1 MAEKIDSV
9 LHTDLANIKSRIT
22 ADGKIDAAEF
32 TAYETD
38 IIDSKLNKADYV
50 ASSPTAAYVV
60 PATVQA
66 YDETTFKR
74 NDSQS
79 SIVLP
84 NGDIL
89 CVFTNFFGVSTEDAG
104 TARLYAKN
112 STDDGLTWGN
122 GRVVITNV
130 NTDWNVYCPNL
141 YLRSNGTV
149 GLIFLGKSPST
160 DATKYYQMTST
171 DSGATWGSP
180 TQILDAP
187 SKYTISA
194 FDRVFKADS
203 GRWFMP
209 LQENQNGILDGNVGI
224 YTGFYLYSDNEGVSW
239 TEAASRTLISSPDDL
254 VDEPGMFSVPRFVD
268 SQANEVE
275 KLVYYWRT
283 RSGTVYAS
291 ESINNGTS
299 WSAAFSLGLEAPN
312 STTTI
317 IQYKGTLIACH
328 NRLFSSNPSTAEARA
343 VLDLSISKDNGSTWS
358 RTVTVEFSDGQ
369 LSCFFQPTMMIEGT
383 TLYVF
388 YGAFTGLT
396 NGNLNR
402 GSCKLRIYDV
412 EAICGNSI
420 TRKFSQLMVAAT
432 VYQMNNDPAK
442 IFGVYNDRL
451 GKADSGI
458 FFGAASGSDTQ
469 FWPFQLV
476 KSSSGVPVGLLWDV
490 EVGQDAN
497 SLAYSGGITIR
508 IKNSGGGSVS
518 AIPLLRIQNG
528 TSDRLRLLS
537 NGNLEIDGTVVN
549 F

>member
-1 MAEKIDSV
+1 MAEKPLSQLKSEISAKFTSGSDPWSGQEVEDSLIDV
-9 LHTDLANIKSRIT
+9 
-22 ADGKIDAAEF
+22 ADSFVHKD
-32 TAYETD
+32 
-38 IIDSKLNKADYV
+38 DYTP
-50 ASSPTAAYVV
+50 SSPTAAYVV

-66 YDETTFKR
+66 YDDTTFKR

-79 SIVLP
+79 SLVLP
-84 NGDIL
+84 SGDIL
-89 CVFTNFFGVSTEDAG
+89 CVFTNFYGATSEDNG

-112 STDDGLTWGN
+112 SADDGLTWGN

-141 YLRSNGTV
+141 YIRANGTV
-149 GLIFLGKSPST
+149 GLIFLGKSPT
-160 DATKYYQMTST
+160 TEATKYYQMTST
-171 DSGATWGSP
+171 DNGVTWGSP
-180 TQILDAP
+180 SQILDAP

-194 FDRVFKADS
+194 FDRVFKANS

-209 LQENQNGILDGNVGI
+209 LQENQTPGVLDGNVGD
-224 YTGFYLYSDNEGVSW
+224 YTGFYIYSDNEGVSW
-239 TEAASRTLISSPDDL
+239 SEASSRMLITSPDDL
-254 VDEPGMFSVPRFVD
+254 VDEPGMFSTPRFVD
-268 SQANEVE
+268 SQANETE
-275 KLVYYWRT
+275 RLVYYWRT

-291 ESINNGTS
+291 ESINNGTT
-299 WSAAFSLGLEAPN
+299 WSAAFSLGIEAPN

-317 IQYKGTLIACH
+317 ISYKGTQVACH
-328 NRLFSSNPSTAEARA
+328 NRWFASRPSTPEARA
-343 VLDLSISKDNGSTWS
+343 VLDLSISKDNGTTWS
-358 RTVTVEFSDGQ
+358 RTVTVEHGTGQ
-369 LSCFFQPTMMIEGT
+369 TQCYFQPTLMIEGT
-383 TLYVF
+383 TLYCF
-388 YGAFTGLT
+388 YGSFTGLT

-432 VYQMNNDPAK
+432 VYQMNNDPGK
-442 IFGVYNDRL
+442 LFSIFLDKL

-458 FFGAASGSDTQ
+458 HFGSASGSDNQ

-508 IKNSGGGSVS
+508 IKNSGGSAVS
-518 AIPLLRIQNG
+518 TIPLLRIQNG